1 MPNSQPTY
9 SPRLLSFQNDQQQN
23 QIEQNFEEKMLPNVF
38 YEQVQGFEGLAVGDK
53 IGQRQDYKLR
63 HWPTGA
69 RRGCNFEWETQ
80 LGSHLR
86 FPDSTLGASRVGI
99 LTLVL

>member
-1 MPNSQPTY
+1 MPNCQPTHA
-9 SPRLLSFQNDQQQN
+9 PRLLSFKNDQQQN

-63 HWPTGA
+63 HCWPSGA
-69 RRGCNFEWETQ
+69 RRGCHFEWETQ
-80 LGSHLR
+80 LGSVISLH
-86 FPDSTLGASRVGI
+86 
-99 LTLVL
+99 